1 MYSYANDNLD
11 YDQYYH
17 IEGDKVTCMSPT
29 PEDETFTQTSYNAR
43 TLREE
48 GRVDSFIK
56 SLKMMIVEKI
66 ISQEFGE
73 IIIES
78 TKATAES

>member
-1 MYSYANDNLD
+1 MTID

-29 PEDETFTQTSYNAR
+29 PWEETFTQTSYNAR
-43 TLREE
+43 TLREQ

-56 SLKMMIVEKI
+56 SLRTMMLQKI
-66 ISQEFGE
+66 ITREFGE

-78 TKATAES
+78 TKAVEEAS